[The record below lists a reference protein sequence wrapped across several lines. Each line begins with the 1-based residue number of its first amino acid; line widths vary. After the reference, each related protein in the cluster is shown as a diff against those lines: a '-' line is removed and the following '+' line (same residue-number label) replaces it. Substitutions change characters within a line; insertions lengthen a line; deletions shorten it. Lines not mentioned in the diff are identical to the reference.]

1 MAIFDDKILPT
12 PPTKRYG
19 LFVFSSIY
27 QITPN
32 VGSYALLWAM
42 PRLRLQRVLLDICH
56 FEPL

>member
-1 MAIFDDKILPT
+1 MTIFDDKIFPT

-32 VGSYALLWAM
+32 VGSYAM

>member
-32 VGSYALLWAM
+32 VGSYAM

-56 FEPL
+56 FNLCEP